1 MSLYTALGFTG
12 PRWIVDAWKNPRWP
26 TTQKIVETVAG
37 WLITTMLLSVGAPFW
52 QDTLESLFGLKNFLR
67 KKEQAGA

>member
-1 MSLYTALGFTG
+1 M
-12 PRWIVDAWKNPRWP
+12 DAWKNPQRP
-26 TTQKIVETVAG
+26 TTQKVVETVAG

-52 QDTLESLFGLKNFLR
+52 QDTLESLFGPKNFLR